1 MSDGVAKCHT
11 PESSP
16 RALEPCLPVLSQIGV
31 PLKHGKLS
39 TLAHPLLRHW
49 TRRYHTSPVD
59 DSCCLTLTL
68 CWVGRSHTNPIRSR
82 VHTPPVPSGS
92 AVLGKCEGEGDV
104 VGVEAPLGGVAQVI
118 FHGVQVVEVG
128 VQVRVH
134 QDRGVE
140 EDGEG
145 QVEVER
151 EDEEVRENRT
161 YATWREDE
169 MTDT

>member
-1 MSDGVAKCHT
+1 M
-11 PESSP
+11 
-16 RALEPCLPVLSQIGV
+16 LSIF
-31 PLKHGKLS
+31 
-39 TLAHPLLRHW
+39 
-49 TRRYHTSPVD
+49 
-59 DSCCLTLTL
+59 
-68 CWVGRSHTNPIRSR
+68 
-82 VHTPPVPSGS
+82 
-92 AVLGKCEGEGDV
+92 CEGEGDV
-104 VGVEAPLGGVAQVI
+104 IGVEAPLGGVAQVI

-161 YATWREDE
+161 YTWRGDE
-169 MTDT
+169 MGRMNDLSQGDHDSTSERQETRLNSALLCSLVQIARVVIVHIILVGVLGVMIVVLIGHDEDICCDFL

>member
-1 MSDGVAKCHT
+1 MADGGGSCYYL
-11 PESSP
+11 
-16 RALEPCLPVLSQIGV
+16 LECDV
-31 PLKHGKLS
+31 
-39 TLAHPLLRHW
+39 
-49 TRRYHTSPVD
+49 
-59 DSCCLTLTL
+59 
-68 CWVGRSHTNPIRSR
+68 VGELIVQT
-82 VHTPPVPSGS
+82 
-92 AVLGKCEGEGDV
+92 CEGEGDV

-151 EDEEVRENRT
+151 EEGEVRENRT
-161 YATWREDE
+161 S
-169 MTDT
+169 